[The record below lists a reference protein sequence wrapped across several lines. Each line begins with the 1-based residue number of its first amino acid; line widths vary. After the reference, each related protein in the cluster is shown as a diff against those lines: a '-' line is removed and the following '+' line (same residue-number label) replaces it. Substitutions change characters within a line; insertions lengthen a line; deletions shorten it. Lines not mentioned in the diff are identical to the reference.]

1 MNLQEMASLLDAK
14 CISNDCDLS
23 NIVINHAYACDLMS
37 DVLAFCTPGT
47 LLLTGLTNVQIVR
60 TAQMLDI
67 PAVVFVRGKV
77 PLDETIQLAKDNN
90 LPVLLTNHTLFEA
103 CGILYEKGMKPISR
117 DREI

>member
-14 CISNDCDLS
+14 NFSTEFDLGG
-23 NIVINHAYACDLMS
+23 IEVNHAYACDLMS

-67 PAVVFVRGKV
+67 PAVIFVRGKV
-77 PLDETIQLAKDNN
+77 PLEETLQLAKDNDIPI
-90 LPVLLTNHTLFEA
+90 LVTKHTMFEA
-103 CGILYEKGMKPISR
+103 CGILYENGMKPIVR
-117 DREI
+117 DPEI